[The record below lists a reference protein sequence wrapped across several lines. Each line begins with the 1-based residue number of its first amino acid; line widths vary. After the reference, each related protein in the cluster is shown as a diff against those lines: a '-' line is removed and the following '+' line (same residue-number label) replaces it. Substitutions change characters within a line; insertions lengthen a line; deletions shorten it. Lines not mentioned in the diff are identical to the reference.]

1 MTLPRGVPYA
11 LSVLVRYAVLLGG
24 LLLALTTLGF
34 DLTRLTLLLSALGL
48 GLGFGLQQV
57 VHDFVSGLILLF
69 ERPVQIGD
77 TVQLGEL
84 VGDVTRIGIR
94 SSTVRTADGAEVIVP
109 NSAMTEANVTNW
121 TLSDRRRRVTL
132 DVSVAHGGDPATV
145 LGLLRDVAGRDPRV
159 AGAPSPEA
167 LFVRMG
173 RESLDFELRM
183 WTDDPA
189 WARVRSDVGV
199 AVERALRE
207 ANIALPRPEGFFARS
222 VSD

>member
-1 MTLPRGVPYA
+1 M
-11 LSVLVRYAVLLGG
+11 
-24 LLLALTTLGF
+24 
-34 DLTRLTLLLSALGL
+34 
-48 GLGFGLQQV
+48 
-57 VHDFVSGLILLF
+57 
-69 ERPVQIGD
+69 
-77 TVQLGEL
+77 
-84 VGDVTRIGIR
+84 
-94 SSTVRTADGAEVIVP
+94 
-109 NSAMTEANVTNW
+109 
-121 TLSDRRRRVTL
+121 
-132 DVSVAHGGDPATV
+132 SVAHGGDPATV

-207 ANIALPRPEGFFARS
+207 ANIALPRPEGFFAGS